1 MLWAF
6 PRRGRAAEDPYH
18 VRELV
23 DWLGANRYRGSVDR
37 TRFSLL
43 RRLRW
48 PLALWGT
55 LVAAAGGYVY
65 WRVHRFDRLIR
76 EVATQY
82 ELDPELVRAV
92 VWQESRFNPLAV
104 GSRGEIGLMQ
114 VTREAAV
121 EWAAAQGRATPELA
135 ELFVPTVNLHV
146 GTWYLARALA
156 HWAQHQ
162 ENPLPYALAEY
173 NAGRRNVSRWAEGT
187 SASNFHHR
195 IGYPS
200 TRRYVAAVLER
211 YRRSMPSNAQ

>member
-1 MLWAF
+1 
-6 PRRGRAAEDPYH
+6 
-18 VRELV
+18 
-23 DWLGANRYRGSVDR
+23 
-37 TRFSLL
+37 
-43 RRLRW
+43 
-48 PLALWGT
+48 

-65 WRVHRFDRLIR
+65 WRVHRFDGLIR
-76 EVATQY
+76 EVAAQY

-121 EWAAAQGRATPELA
+121 EWAAAQGRTTPELA

-156 HWAQHQ
+156 YWAQYQ

-187 SASNFHHR
+187 SATNFHQR

-200 TRRYVAAVLER
+200 TRRYVTAVLER
-211 YRRSMPSNAQ
+211 YGRSMPSKAQ